1 MRFGLAVQL
10 LVFGVSVL
18 AARVQVTWDVGY
30 KSISRDGFST
40 WRAIGANGQVPI
52 PPIYVTQ
59 GDVLELTAINHLDKP
74 ITLHAHGLF
83 QRNSTFYDGVGMVTE
98 CGIPPGGQYT
108 YMIDTGEQHG
118 LYFIHGHYGLEM
130 SEGLRAPFII
140 QEKEQST
147 EYDEDILLTLEDW
160 GQQPEGELIERLK
173 QVSTDSLPNDY
184 KTGLVNG
191 INGNI
196 SQTVQFECN
205 RRYRIRVLNIGL
217 DQSFKVQIP
226 GHTMHVIEADGVTTK
241 PLRVDGLDL
250 APGQRYSVIVQA
262 LESDEFNYGLNV
274 TMYADFLD
282 PVPGLTP
289 RYYPQV
295 IEYRKGAS
303 MREYAQQSDDALV
316 WPDDFTLEPRD
327 ECEMGSAD
335 RVIELNKRNYLPGMG
350 LPYYGLGNASYA
362 SVRVPTMLS
371 ALTMGD
377 LARDPLVYGPQSS
390 VIVLNYMENVELVVR
405 NGMNRSHPMH
415 VHSRVFQVVER
426 GPWGDAQAMGKR
438 VVPLQV
444 ARPNNPMRRDTV
456 VLPEFGY
463 IKLRFKADLP
473 GAVSIVHC
481 HTEHLAQGMA
491 VVLVEA
497 PRVLQQNARVPQALL
512 DNCRALG
519 FPISGNGAGN
529 QGYDLTGLPP
539 AIAL

>member
-1 MRFGLAVQL
+1 L

-226 GHTMHVIEADGVTTK
+226 GHTMHV
-241 PLRVDGLDL
+241 
-250 APGQRYSVIVQA
+250 
-262 LESDEFNYGLNV
+262 
-274 TMYADFLD
+274 
-282 PVPGLTP
+282 
-289 RYYPQV
+289 
-295 IEYRKGAS
+295 
-303 MREYAQQSDDALV
+303 
-316 WPDDFTLEPRD
+316 
-327 ECEMGSAD
+327 
-335 RVIELNKRNYLPGMG
+335 
-350 LPYYGLGNASYA
+350 
-362 SVRVPTMLS
+362 
-371 ALTMGD
+371 
-377 LARDPLVYGPQSS
+377 
-390 VIVLNYMENVELVVR
+390 
-405 NGMNRSHPMH
+405 
-415 VHSRVFQVVER
+415 
-426 GPWGDAQAMGKR
+426 
-438 VVPLQV
+438 
-444 ARPNNPMRRDTV
+444 
-456 VLPEFGY
+456 
-463 IKLRFKADLP
+463 
-473 GAVSIVHC
+473 
-481 HTEHLAQGMA
+481 
-491 VVLVEA
+491 
-497 PRVLQQNARVPQALL
+497 
-512 DNCRALG
+512 
-519 FPISGNGAGN
+519 
-529 QGYDLTGLPP
+529 
-539 AIAL
+539 